1 MDFSRMRSN
10 NVVDVQ
16 QKLHHRPALVLAKR
30 LTLKNKKG
38 IANRFAESAK
48 DYCARYTDT
57 FK

>member
-1 MDFSRMRSN
+1 MRSN